1 MQKAKASFTQV
12 TPDTLLGC
20 LKVITD
26 IARPIFIWGHPGI
39 GKSAITNQL
48 AAPDDVALI
57 DVRASQ
63 LDAVDTRGVPFVYE
77 VPNDASVDE
86 EFDAALKV
94 VRRTGWAIPDLFP
107 TAEFCSKF
115 RIVYL
120 FLDELNNAPPSVQAA
135 LYQLVLERR
144 LGDYVLPHNV
154 IIIAA
159 GNLETDRGATHRMAT
174 PLASRFF
181 HVELLVCNTAWEKWA
196 LTDAAAIHI
205 AVISYLRWRPEHI
218 HDFDPRSPSKAQA
231 DPRGWEYVS
240 DALKSCEKLGINGT
254 VEAALITGK
263 LGEAIGAEFV
273 GFLPIY
279 RNLQD
284 PDAVILA
291 PDAAKID
298 SDPATNYAMCGA
310 LAARA
315 TESNIDRIL
324 KYAQRLNDDPGTGPE
339 FMTLLVRQC
348 AVKNPAIQTTRG
360 FIKWASNNPDVLIN

>member
-1 MQKAKASFTQV
+1 MQKEKASFTQV

-48 AAPDDVALI
+48 AQADDVALI

-63 LDAVDTRGVPFVYE
+63 LDAVDTRGVPFTYHVTGTSE
-77 VPNDASVDE
+77 RE
-86 EFDAALKV
+86 K
-94 VRRTGWAIPDLFP
+94 RTGWAVPDLFP
-107 TAEFCSKF
+107 TPEFAAGF

-120 FLDELNNAPPSVQAA
+120 FLDELNNAPASVQAA
-135 LYQLVLERR
+135 LYQLVLDRK
-144 LGDYVLPHNV
+144 LGDYALPANV
-154 IIIAA
+154 VIIAA

-181 HVELLVCNTAWEKWA
+181 HVELLVDAKAWERWA
-196 LTDAAAIHI
+196 LGNDIHI
-205 AVISYLRWRPEHI
+205 ACISYNRWRPEHL
-218 HDFDPRSPSKAQA
+218 HDFDPKSPSKAQA

-240 DALKSCEKLGINGT
+240 DALKSCEALGINGT

-263 LGEAIGAEFV
+263 LGEAIGSEFV

-291 PDAAKID
+291 PDKAAID
-298 SDPATNYAMCGA
+298 KDPATNYALCGA
-310 LAARA
+310 LASRA
-315 TESNIDRIL
+315 TEGNIDRIL
-324 KYAQRLNDDPGTGPE
+324 TYAQRLGDDRHTGPE

-348 AVKNPAIQTTRG
+348 AVKNPKIQTTRG
-360 FIKWASNNPDVLIN
+360 FIQWASNNPDVLIS

>member
-1 MQKAKASFTQV
+1 MQKEKASFTQV

-20 LKVITD
+20 LRVITD
-26 IARPIFIWGHPGI
+26 IKRPIFIWGHPGI

-48 AAPDDVALI
+48 AEPDDIALI

-63 LDAVDTRGVPFVYE
+63 LDAVDTRGVPFTYE
-77 VPNDASVDE
+77 VKADATVDE
-86 EFDAALKV
+86 EFAAALPV
-94 VRRTGWAIPDLFP
+94 VKRTGWAIPDLFP
-107 TAEFCSKF
+107 TAEYAAQFE
-115 RIVYL
+115 IVYL

-144 LGDYVLPHNV
+144 LGAYVLPDNV
-154 IIIAA
+154 VIVAA

-181 HVELLVCNTAWEKWA
+181 HVELLVDVKAWEKWA
-196 LTDAAAIHI
+196 LGHDIHI
-205 AVISYLRWRPEHI
+205 ACISYNRWRPEHL
-218 HDFDPRSPSKAQA
+218 HDFDPKSPSKAQA

-240 DALKSCEKLGINGT
+240 DALKSCERLGINGT

-263 LGEAIGAEFV
+263 LGEAIGSEFV

-291 PDAAKID
+291 PDKAAID
-298 SDPATNYAMCGA
+298 KDPATNYALCGA

-315 TESNIDRIL
+315 TEGNIDRIL
-324 KYAQRLNDDPGTGPE
+324 TYAQRLGDDPSAGPE

-348 AVKNPAIQTTRG
+348 AVKNPKIQTTRG
-360 FIKWASNNPDVLIN
+360 FIQWASNNPDVLIS